1 MGRLGPAHGG
11 SHSPEQPPQALHM
24 AGACCVSAIP
34 DHQWSASPADQG
46 AEGGCGPGSGSGG
59 RGLEGQQGRGRQ
71 GSPGPARPPQA
82 GAIRGFRQRSSSRRR
97 AGSGQ
102 GRGRRR
108 VAASTSRGWSGAQ
121 VTCGGRARAADS
133 QPWGL
138 VLLKVTSMGKFHTS
152 ARLASRLLDV
162 IWEMPSSRPCE
173 DRDGDAGGP
182 APGVETCLPPAKE
195 AEGRGAAARL
205 SSLRATWPCARVP
218 PRLRGVGC
226 PPQPVPASCLLCPP
240 PQLVPSKASSKRCG
254 HAPAPVPSRPFVPE
268 PTAP

>member
-1 MGRLGPAHGG
+1 MWAR
-11 SHSPEQPPQALHM
+11 QRQRRK
-24 AGACCVSAIP
+24 
-34 DHQWSASPADQG
+34 
-46 AEGGCGPGSGSGG
+46 GPGGAA
-59 RGLEGQQGRGRQ
+59 GQGPPGE
-71 GSPGPARPPQA
+71 SPGPARPPQA

-162 IWEMPSSRPCE
+162 IWEMSSSRPCE

-218 PRLRGVGC
+218 PRLRGVGWVWRGGEGAAWGEERSAVDGDGRWVSGVAEAAVFC
-226 PPQPVPASCLLCPP
+226 
-240 PQLVPSKASSKRCG
+240 
-254 HAPAPVPSRPFVPE
+254 
-268 PTAP
+268 